1 MGYEEVHDYMIATMF
16 ESYINIAWL
25 FTGQREFIFFD
36 PWKYD
41 QYLSPG
47 AEAGGYFGK
56 NYLGEQAKEEEETV
70 TDPEANNETTDNTNN
85 QA

>member
-1 MGYEEVHDYMIATMF
+1 MNKEELEFLGMGYDEVHEYMIATMF

-47 AEAGGYFGK
+47 AQNGGYFK
-56 NYLGEQAKEEEETV
+56 NNLRGE
-70 TDPEANNETTDNTNN
+70 
-85 QA
+85 